1 MPLPLA
7 LAIAAGIAGVTG
19 VGSGIHGAKKMKDA
33 NDTLKAAEARHKRNI
48 AKFEQTSEKANKKM
62 DELGKLELEILSS
75 FEKFADTIEKIQNR
89 PQFKEY
95 KMEGVKLPEY
105 DKEELKKVSIGAG
118 VLLGGLGGAAIGTAG
133 GFAAAG
139 ATTSAVMALG
149 TASTGTAIASLSG
162 VAATNATLAAL
173 GGGAISAGGGGIALG
188 TTMLS
193 ATTLG
198 VGLLVGGVI
207 FNVVGGS
214 MSNKADEAW
223 SQMKKAEGTI
233 ETICTYL
240 NKLRT
245 TANRYI
251 GSLNKVNEKYQ
262 ENFQMISN
270 VVDVQHKVDWNDF
283 TEEEKIN
290 LQNTVLLVGLL
301 YKMCQVKLVNKAKND
316 NEINTVNTKIV
327 DETLNESENVMTNLV
342 VETVGTSEKC
352 KMDSKNETHNE
363 KQVVVKRYD
372 GTDICKECAD
382 VVRGEAYIE
391 IDDYLVCKDKEKLMK
406 VSKEDGSTNKLD
418 VSIKGYFDW
427 TENVCGWGQN
437 LFYIDAN
444 AKGTSWIYKLNI
456 DTGEKEKIEFCGN
469 VADRNYHGNIQANN
483 KYMIYKSVVDGKTRV
498 FCYELEKR
506 ITLMMEWIHPKYDY
520 QLEVKNYYLLNDNIY
535 FSTVGEVHRYQVKN
549 KRLTCIAEELDY
561 QGGFFLGNDR
571 HIETQH
577 YKGILF
583 TVDTTDP
590 LNNKCLYFIDLKKP
604 NTLQKV
610 TLPGNKENEYHA
622 SYGKVYYVT
631 VDGQSTLGYFDV
643 ASKKKTTIMDYCPVV
658 GSYREGRKTVYVQP
672 HGQIVGKWYYGIG
685 GTICLDE

>member
-33 NDTLKAAEARHKRNI
+33 NDTLKAAEARHKRNV
-48 AKFEQTSEKANKKM
+48 AKFDKSSDNTNKKM

-75 FEKFADTIEKIQNR
+75 FETFADTIEKIQNR

-95 KMEGVKLPEY
+95 KTEGVKLPKY

-118 VLLGGLGGAAIGTAG
+118 VLLGGLGGAAVGTAG

-245 TANRYI
+245 TANKYI
-251 GSLNKVNEKYQ
+251 DSLKKVNEKYQ
-262 ENFQMISN
+262 ESFQTISN
-270 VVDVQHKVDWNDF
+270 IVNVQHKVDWNEF
-283 TEEEKIN
+283 TEEEKID

-301 YKMCQVKLVNKAKND
+301 YKMCKVKLVNKAEND
-316 NEINTVNTKIV
+316 NEINTVNTKV
-327 DETLNESENVMTNLV
+327 VNETLKESEGVMSNII
-342 VETVGTSEKC
+342 VETVGNSEKSIT
-352 KMDSKNETHNE
+352 DSKNETHRE
-363 KQVVVKRYD
+363 KPVSTKCYD

-382 VVRGEAYIE
+382 IIGCYDYIE
-391 IDDYLVCKDKEKLMK
+391 IDNYLIFAQDRVLVKVAKETGDK
-406 VSKEDGSTNKLD
+406 VKLD
-418 VSIKGYFDW
+418 VTKGRYLNFASD
-427 TENVCGWGQN
+427 VCGWRDWVYFVNSLDQY
-437 LFYIDAN
+437 YICGIN
-444 AKGTSWIYKLNI
+444 VETMETINI
-456 DTGEKEKIEFCGN
+456 EYSGDSLQGYQSRG
-469 VADRNYHGNIQANN
+469 IQAND
-483 KYMIYKSVVDGKTRV
+483 KYIVYIAYVDGKKK
-498 FCYELEKR
+498 FICYDLQEKKS
-506 ITLMMEWIHPKYDY
+506 TFLSLLHPQYDY
-520 QLEVKNYYLLNDNIY
+520 EMEVENFFVIKEDIFVNAHGIYKYNIKSNELICIKEDLDFY
-535 FSTVGEVHRYQVKN
+535 EKQFL
-549 KRLTCIAEELDY
+549 KRKMTKYHE
-561 QGGFFLGNDR
+561 
-571 HIETQH
+571 
-577 YKGILF
+577 GILYSVADF
-583 TVDTTDP
+583 VPSTDNLYVYYVD
-590 LNNKCLYFIDLKKP
+590 LNKSM
-604 NTLQKV
+604 TLQKAK
-610 TLPGNKENEYHA
+610 LPGNRENEYRVG
-622 SYGKVYYVT
+622 YGKVYYVT
-631 VDGQSTLGYFDV
+631 VDSESELGYYDIGANKRV
-643 ASKKKTTIMDYCPVV
+643 VLMKNCPVV
-658 GSYREGRKTVYVQP
+658 GSFQDGRKIVFVQP
-672 HGQIVGKWYYGIG
+672 HGQVVGKWFYGVG
-685 GTICLDE
+685 GNVCLEEE

>member
-33 NDTLKAAEARHKRNI
+33 NDTLKEAEARHKRNI
-48 AKFEQTSEKANKKM
+48 AKFEHTSEKANKKM

-233 ETICTYL
+233 ENICTYL

-251 GSLNKVNEKYQ
+251 GSMNKVNEKYQ
-262 ENFQMISN
+262 ENFQIISN
-270 VVDVQHKVDWNDF
+270 VVDIQHKVDWNDF
-283 TEEEKIN
+283 TGEEKIN

-316 NEINTVNTKIV
+316 NEINTVNTKLV

-342 VETVGTSEKC
+342 VETVGTSQKC
-352 KMDSKNETHNE
+352 KMDSNNETHNE
-363 KQVVVKRYD
+363 KQVEVKHYD

-382 VVRGEAYIE
+382 VVRGEVYIE
-391 IDDYLVCKDKEKLMK
+391 IDDYLVCKDEEKLMK

-444 AKGTSWIYKLNI
+444 AKGTSWIYKLNL
-456 DTGEKEKIEFCGN
+456 DTMEDEKIEFCGS
-469 VADRNYHGNIQANN
+469 VTDRNHHGDIQVND
-483 KYMIYKSVVDGKTRV
+483 KYIIYKSVFDGKTQV
-498 FCYELEKR
+498 FCYDFEKR
-506 ITLMMEWIHPKYDY
+506 KTLMMKWIHPKYDY
-520 QLEVKNYYLLNDNIY
+520 QLEVKHYYLLNDDLY
-535 FSTVGEVHRYQVKN
+535 FTTTGEVYRYQIKDS
-549 KRLTCIAEELDY
+549 KLTCITAELDF
-561 QGGFFLGNDR
+561 QGGFFLSNDR
-571 HIETQH
+571 RMETQH
-577 YKGILF
+577 YNDILF
-583 TVDTTDP
+583 TVDTNDR
-590 LNNKCLYFIDLKKP
+590 LNNRCLYFIDLKKP
-604 NTLQKV
+604 NSLQKV

-631 VDGQSTLGYFDV
+631 VDAQSTLGYYDV
-643 ASKKKTTIMDYCPVV
+643 VSKKQTTLMNYCPVV
-658 GSYREGRKTVYVQP
+658 GSYQEGRKTIYVQP

>member
-33 NDTLKAAEARHKRNI
+33 NDTLKAAEARHKRNV
-48 AKFEQTSEKANKKM
+48 AKFDKSSDNTNKKM

-75 FEKFADTIEKIQNR
+75 FETFADTIEKIQNR

-95 KMEGVKLPEY
+95 KTEGVKLPKY

-118 VLLGGLGGAAIGTAG
+118 VLLGGLGGAAVGTAG

-245 TANRYI
+245 TANKYI
-251 GSLNKVNEKYQ
+251 DSLKKVNEKYQ
-262 ENFQMISN
+262 ESFQTISN
-270 VVDVQHKVDWNDF
+270 IVNVQHKVDWNEF
-283 TEEEKIN
+283 TEEEKID

-301 YKMCQVKLVNKAKND
+301 YKMCKVKLVNKAKND
-316 NEINTVNTKIV
+316 NEINTVNTKV
-327 DETLNESENVMTNLV
+327 VNETLKESEGVMSNLI
-342 VETVGTSEKC
+342 VETVGNSEKSIT
-352 KMDSKNETHNE
+352 DSKNETHRE
-363 KQVVVKRYD
+363 KPVSTKCYD

-391 IDDYLVCKDKEKLMK
+391 LDDYLVCKDKEKLMK
-406 VSKEDGSTNKLD
+406 VSKEDGSMNKLD
-418 VSIKGYFDW
+418 ISIKGYFDW
-427 TENVCGWGQN
+427 TENVCGWGQK
-437 LFYIDAN
+437 LCYIDAN
-444 AKGTSWIYKLNI
+444 DKGTSWIYKLNV
-456 DTGEKEKIEFCGN
+456 DTGECEKIEFCGN
-469 VADRNYHGNIQANN
+469 VAERNHHGNIRMNE
-483 KYMIYKSVVDGKTRV
+483 KYIIYKSMFDGKTRV
-498 FCYELEKR
+498 FCYDFKTR
-506 ITLMMEWIHPKYDY
+506 KTAMMNWIHPKYDY
-520 QLEVKNYYLLNDNIY
+520 QLEVKNYYLLNDDIY
-535 FSTVGEVHRYQVKN
+535 FTTTGEVYRYQIKDT
-549 KRLTCIAEELDY
+549 KLTCITAELDF
-561 QGGFFLGNDR
+561 QGRFFLANDR
-571 HIETQH
+571 HTETQ
-577 YKGILF
+577 YYNGILY
-583 TVDTTDP
+583 TVDTTDL
-590 LNNKCLYFIDLKKP
+590 LNNRCLYFIDLKKP
-604 NTLQKV
+604 NTLQKAI
-610 TLPGNKENEYHA
+610 LPGSKENEYHA

-643 ASKKKTTIMDYCPVV
+643 ASKKKTAVMDYCPVV

-685 GTICLDE
+685 GIVCLEE